1 MRVTQRILTNMLPSL
16 FIVICATFY
25 IYAAECKQIGVTLYV
40 MISWKLWIY
49 LDHLRWGSEGK
60 YTISDFEW
68 WAILFIAIGARFS
81 VCAPTVDHFISHR
94 VWWFVWLRCA
104 SYYNDERSSSRKSQC
119 AKQLYAQVLFYYG
132 DQTLNLT
139 SFVGCTKQLIH
150 QLPQAVDVEIMTE
163 HSMTEMLLSYLQLWR
178 WCFTTG
184 GKLFKLLL

>member
-1 MRVTQRILTNMLPSL
+1 
-16 FIVICATFY
+16 
-25 IYAAECKQIGVTLYV
+25 

-49 LDHLRWGSEGK
+49 LDHFRWGSEGK

-94 VWWFVWLRCA
+94 TWWFVWLRCA

-150 QLPQAVDVEIMTE
+150 QLPLAVDVEIMTTF
-163 HSMTEMLLSYLQLWR
+163 HDRNVTL
-178 WCFTTG
+178 FTSNCG
-184 GKLFKLLL
+184 GDVSQQEESCSNYYCKLNVQ

>member
-1 MRVTQRILTNMLPSL
+1 
-16 FIVICATFY
+16 
-25 IYAAECKQIGVTLYV
+25 

-49 LDHLRWGSEGK
+49 LDHLRWGSEEK

-81 VCAPTVDHFISHR
+81 VCAPTVDRFISHR
-94 VWWFVWLRCA
+94 TWWFVWLRCA

-163 HSMTEMLLSYLQLWR
+163 HSMTEMLLSLPPTVEVMFHNRRKVVQ
-178 WCFTTG
+178 TITVN
-184 GKLFKLLL
+184 